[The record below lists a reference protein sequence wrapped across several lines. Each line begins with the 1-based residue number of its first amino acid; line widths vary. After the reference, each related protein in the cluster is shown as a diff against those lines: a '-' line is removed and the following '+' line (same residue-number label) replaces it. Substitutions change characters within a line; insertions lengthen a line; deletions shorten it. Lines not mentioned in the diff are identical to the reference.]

1 MDLHSRV
8 CVSRMRRIQDVAHG
22 VRRGRAVNQGKVCDY
37 DDLQII
43 RLDSLTLDAVDAG
56 AE

>member
-1 MDLHSRV
+1 
-8 CVSRMRRIQDVAHG
+8 MRRIQDVAHG

-37 DDLQII
+37 DDLQTI